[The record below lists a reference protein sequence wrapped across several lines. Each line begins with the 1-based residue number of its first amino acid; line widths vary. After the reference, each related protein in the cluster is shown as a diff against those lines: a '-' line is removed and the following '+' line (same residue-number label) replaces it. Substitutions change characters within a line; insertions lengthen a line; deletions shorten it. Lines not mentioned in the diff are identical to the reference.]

1 MTNETCCAVAMTTVL
16 LLVLSKYKLKFLVF
30 FLSKNHLLYSQNS
43 TDESFDNVGTWSSP
57 SRTPWPTVKGCKL
70 GYLFL
75 AGEGRS
81 QADYHG
87 NQTTGFILFAVWFAS
102 LVTSLERTM
111 PIFLETLLNQY
122 LTFPASRGLSRWEKL
137 KREER
142 DLCRLLMSCLM
153 RPPTKFVVETYRFLK
168 PVSFNVYRMLC

>member
-1 MTNETCCAVAMTTVL
+1 MTNDTCCAVAMTTVL

-122 LTFPASRGLSRWEKL
+122 LTVSKSQHG
-137 KREER
+137 
-142 DLCRLLMSCLM
+142 DDITLLICIHYTTLIS
-153 RPPTKFVVETYRFLK
+153 PK
-168 PVSFNVYRMLC
+168 